1 MSPVLLQ
8 QITRTMSPT
17 SLELQ
22 PFPWLSSAD
31 VQWLLCVG
39 TLVAVV
45 PVAVVV
51 VLVAVVP
58 VAVVAV
64 MPVPLTEPLA
74 GPGSGAVPA
83 GTGWLPTHPWEPR
96 SPPPQGCLHG
106 GRGFGRASPRR
117 SIPVPRTPPGQ
128 GRCWRSPAAAPAAG
142 SELACSS
149 GEAVLCPVP
158 MLAAAAEGKVRV
170 FPQLL
175 LTVFSP

>member
-1 MSPVLLQ
+1 
-8 QITRTMSPT
+8 MSPT

-64 MPVPLTEPLA
+64 MPVLLTEPLA

-83 GTGWLPTHPWEPR
+83 GTGWLPTRPWSHEALLCRGACTAGGVSAEPAPGAASLCPGHLR
-96 SPPPQGCLHG
+96 D
-106 GRGFGRASPRR
+106 RADAGVHLLQPLQ
-117 SIPVPRTPPGQ
+117 PGLS
-128 GRCWRSPAAAPAAG
+128 SPAPVG
-142 SELACSS
+142 KLCC
-149 GEAVLCPVP
+149 VLCPCW
-158 MLAAAAEGKVRV
+158 
-170 FPQLL
+170 LL
-175 LTVFSP
+175 QQREK